1 MEHTLTITNKKVWDF
16 YNEHKNLSFENMNI
30 LFIDIIDTILRNTN
44 PTLDAN
50 IASMLLDNIKSL
62 QNQVTNINDKV
73 EKNHADIATVFTM
86 KFIDFK
92 KDYMEDLRLIM
103 ASNTTEKVA
112 PIIKEYND
120 ALLDK
125 TRIMVSEIIPK
136 NQDILHKSID
146 SSLQQL
152 QNSINHDTNALI
164 KTTVTSDILDKFS
177 KSLDDKFSTTL
188 MNSQTLLNNVI
199 NSTEQRIDTRLT
211 EIKDIS
217 TVNNNSQTTLCS
229 NINDLLKKMEN
240 SSSKGKISENILFNV
255 LHSLYPI
262 AQIESVGTTK
272 ETGDIIL
279 KRKDKPAILFENK
292 NYDRNVGQEE
302 VRKFLRDIE
311 IQKCSGIMLAQHYG
325 ITNKNNYEIE
335 LHDNN
340 VLVYLHNVEYNADKI
355 KAAVDIIDHFK
366 SCLNELE
373 IGSGEQINIS
383 KDFLSDI
390 NKEYQNFINNKLAH
404 IKTIKDYQQKLVSQ
418 VDDFKLPSLE
428 HYLSRLFASS
438 ASKENTCEFCN
449 YIAKNV
455 RALTA
460 HHRGCAL
467 KKQHDQQ
474 KREKLMQ
481 KLNNENTMQYDPN
494 IR

>member
-217 TVNNNSQTTLCS
+217 TVNNSSQTSLCT

-292 NYDRNVGQEE
+292 NYDRNVGQDE

-383 KDFLSDI
+383 KDFLGDI

>member
-217 TVNNNSQTTLCS
+217 TVNNNSQTSLCS

-449 YIAKNV
+449 YIAKNI

>member
-1 MEHTLTITNKKVWDF
+1 
-16 YNEHKNLSFENMNI
+16 MNI

>member
-217 TVNNNSQTTLCS
+217 TVNNNSQTSLCS
-229 NINDLLKKMEN
+229 NINELLKKMEN

>member
-1 MEHTLTITNKKVWDF
+1 
-16 YNEHKNLSFENMNI
+16 MNI

-152 QNSINHDTNALI
+152 QNSINHDTNALL
-164 KTTVTSDILDKFS
+164 KTTITSDILDKFS
-177 KSLDDKFSTTL
+177 NSLDDKFSTTL
-188 MNSQTLLNNVI
+188 MNSQNLLNNI
-199 NSTEQRIDTRLT
+199 ITSTEQRIDTRLT

-217 TVNNNSQTTLCS
+217 TINNSSQTSLCN

-262 AQIESVGTTK
+262 AQIDSVGTTK

-383 KDFLSDI
+383 KDFLGDI
-390 NKEYQNFINNKLAH
+390 NKEYQNFINNKLTH
-404 IKTIKDYQQKLVSQ
+404 IKTIKDYQQKLISQ

-481 KLNNENTMQYDPN
+481 KLNNENTIQYDPN
-494 IR
+494 IM